1 MTETRENEPVK
12 PGEKDE
18 TVQTKEELLAALQR
32 DFATSVNKVYANS
45 VGREFSFSEITVQD
59 QKSLTR
65 MMQANRNRKDIV
77 YDAQCAL
84 INKAALDPDFDVYQL
99 SDFDRTKIMIALY
112 QENVFQNDV
121 KFVCE
126 ECGETNAY
134 KMDFGATLRKLDD
147 YVLEKKTFE
156 YENRRFKYSFVLEY
170 PSVRTVSRFHQSY
183 CARHGNVPKK
193 QQAADATMTNL
204 EYINLF
210 IKSVKVVNKETKA
223 ERVIN
228 MEDYKISDRED
239 ILAAFPQDALYAEA
253 GVLKYVVSQY
263 IKPVNDCFD
272 RHECL
277 KCGAVHEKEGSDQ
290 VQGFF

>member
-1 MTETRENEPVK
+1 MSETNKNAPA

-18 TVQTKEELLAALQR
+18 TVQTKEELLAALQQ
-32 DFATSVNKVYANS
+32 DFATSVNKVYLNGA
-45 VGREFSFSEITVQD
+45 GREYAFGEITVQD

-65 MMQANRNRKDIV
+65 MTQANRNRKDIV

-84 INKAALDPDFDVYQL
+84 INKAALDPDFDIYQF
-99 SDFDRTKIMIALY
+99 SDFDRTKLMIALY
-112 QENVFQNDV
+112 QENVFQNDI

-126 ECGETNAY
+126 ECGEENAY
-134 KMDFGATLRKLDD
+134 KIDFSETLRKLDD
-147 YVLEKKTFE
+147 YKLEKKQFE
-156 YENRRFKYSFVLEY
+156 YENRRFKYVFQLEY
-170 PSVRTVSRFHQSY
+170 PSVKTVSKFHASY
-183 CARHGNVPKK
+183 CARHGNVPRK
-193 QQAADATMTNL
+193 QEKAEATMTNL

-210 IKSVKVVNKETKA
+210 ITQVDVHNKETGA
-223 ERVIN
+223 DRTVRFT
-228 MEDYKISDRED
+228 DYRIADRED
-239 ILAAFPQDALYAEA
+239 ILAAFPQDVLYSEN
-253 GVLKYVVSQY
+253 GVLKYVVNQY